1 MKKKYIP
8 LICLFFIFIN
18 LSHAAAQGNIRVKC
32 NQFTMNV
39 PSSNIHCYQV
49 DQNIILDEGAT
60 PDDIENAQVANTS
73 IYFTDYEYNRSKISP
88 QVTFYLIDDLSKT
101 SLDLFDR
108 TLDLSDI
115 INNIKSEFSTVEEN
129 RDIIPFLPYQAN
141 YPTLKALPTKIDFAN
156 GTGIRYITSFED
168 KLSTNSNINLYYTWQ
183 GLSDDG
189 LYYISAVFPLRSVKL
204 NGQSASSLNPDQID
218 ATDFEPSL
226 KELDYYVQSI
236 VIE

>member
-1 MKKKYIP
+1 MKKNYIP

-18 LSHAAAQGNIRVKC
+18 AAYAAAQENVRVKC

-39 PSSNIHCYQV
+39 PSSNVHCYQV
-49 DQNIILDEGAT
+49 DQNIILDEGAS
-60 PDDIENAQVANTS
+60 PNDIENAQVSNTS

-88 QVTFYLIDDLSKT
+88 QVIFYLIDDLSKT

-115 INNIKSEFSTVEEN
+115 INNIKSEFSTAEEN
-129 RDIIPFLPYQAN
+129 RDIVPFLPYQAS
-141 YPTLKALPTKIDFAN
+141 YPTLKTLPKKIDFAN
-156 GTGIRYITSFED
+156 GTGIRYIISFENT
-168 KLSTNSNINLYYTWQ
+168 LSTSSDTNLYYTWQ

-204 NGQSASSLNPDQID
+204 NGQSISSLNPNQID
-218 ATDFEPSL
+218 GSDFEPSL
-226 KELDYYVQSI
+226 DELDYYIRSI

>member
-8 LICLFFIFIN
+8 FICLFFIFIN

-39 PSSNIHCYQV
+39 PSSNVHCYQV
-49 DQNIILDEGAT
+49 DQNIILDEGAS
-60 PDDIENAQVANTS
+60 PDEIENAQVANTS

-88 QVTFYLIDDLSKT
+88 QVIFYLIDDLSKS

-115 INNIKSEFSTVEEN
+115 INNIKSEFSTAEEN
-129 RDIIPFLPYQAN
+129 RDNIPFLPYQAKS
-141 YPTLKALPTKIDFAN
+141 PTLKALPVKLDFTN
-156 GTGIRYITSFED
+156 GTGIRYIISFEET
-168 KLSTNSNINLYYTWQ
+168 LSGNTDTNLYYTWQ

-189 LYYISAVFPLRSVKL
+189 LYYISAVFPIHSVRL
-204 NGQSASSLNPDQID
+204 NGQPVSSLNPDQID
-218 ATDFEPSL
+218 ASDFEPSL